1 MGKLEPPLPLCLCF
15 LNPNVTETLTGHDGY
30 ENDNMHWSLDSCQVP
45 ILFGVLQSLGE
56 WKVLDIFSVIFWIR
70 KEILGSCCL
79 IQKGFTYWALNRQ
92 EKKQLSL
99 FRIKKRKTF
108 LGPLS
113 LSRNF
118 PPGVM
123 NWHRK
128 ELKHHIWTSPCH
140 VPSDVQG
147 FLLAF
152 CNLPAKLIEQT
163 K

>member
-92 EKKQLSL
+92 EKKPTVTFQNKEEKNISRSS
-99 FRIKKRKTF
+99 FIIKKLPSRCYELTQERAETSY
-108 LGPLS
+108 LNLS
-113 LSRNF
+113 LSCSFRCSGL
-118 PPGVM
+118 PPCILQSPSKA
-123 NWHRK
+123 NW
-128 ELKHHIWTSPCH
+128 T
-140 VPSDVQG
+140 
-147 FLLAF
+147 
-152 CNLPAKLIEQT
+152 N
-163 K
+163 